1 MNNTKQNIFLLEN
14 NINDPTRNYY
24 NLFNFAVFN
33 NRLNLRATKL
43 SMRRPPQGEEG
54 DEGEDEDEGDETRAT
69 AAR

>member
-1 MNNTKQNIFLLEN
+1 MHPLHPLHYTSTQQRL
-14 NINDPTRNYY
+14 Y
-24 NLFNFAVFN
+24 NN
-33 NRLNLRATKL
+33 NRLNLRAMKL